1 MSILYNHKSWRGNQF
16 WDLETDC
23 YPLHDINITSCF
35 CYSQLRYLLLFCAEI
50 INDCRERLE
59 QEADEEDDN
68 DGDGA
73 AADNQGL

>member
-1 MSILYNHKSWRGNQF
+1 MFL
-16 WDLETDC
+16 LLPT
-23 YPLHDINITSCF
+23 
-35 CYSQLRYLLLFCAEI
+35 YLLLFCAEF